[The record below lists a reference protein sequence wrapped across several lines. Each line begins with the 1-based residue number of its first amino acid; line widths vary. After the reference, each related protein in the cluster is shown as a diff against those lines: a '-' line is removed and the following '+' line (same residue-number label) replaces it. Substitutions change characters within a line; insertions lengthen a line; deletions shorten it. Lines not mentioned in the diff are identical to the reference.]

1 MKRWISP
8 TFKSL
13 TPPSQRKK
21 TMRRPSRTHANGFVF
36 SIEGAHGV
44 GKTSICSILNKE
56 FESYSQIKFFPERL
70 RATPPVPFGS
80 KNLETAFRSELHYNQ
95 QMIQR
100 NNQIIQF
107 ISNRREAIAILDRS
121 HLSTLVYSRALSL
134 EKVDYEIIY
143 DTYRSVKWVDD
154 IVLFLEASP
163 KTIMNRIYSRGSLDL
178 ERKKWNEEDLNYL
191 IRVIEKYNGLFQEL
205 GLTKKK
211 RLYRIST
218 ENKTV
223 HQVVGEVK
231 IVIEQ
236 KTGLQF
242 HEQILMAANQRK
254 LTDWLV

>member
-1 MKRWISP
+1 
-8 TFKSL
+8 
-13 TPPSQRKK
+13 
-21 TMRRPSRTHANGFVF
+21 MRRPSRTHANGFVF

-44 GKTSICSILNKE
+44 GKTTICSLLIQE
-56 FESYSQIKFFPERL
+56 FENYSQVKFFPERL

-80 KNLETAFRSELHYNQ
+80 KNQQTAFRSELHYNQ

-100 NNQIIQF
+100 NNQIMQF

-154 IVLFLEASP
+154 IILFLEASP

-178 ERKKWNEEDLNYL
+178 ERKKWNEEDFNYL
-191 IRVIEKYNGLFQEL
+191 VRVTEKYNDVFQEV
-205 GLTKKK
+205 GLAKKK

-218 ENKTV
+218 ENKTT
-223 HQVVGEVK
+223 HQVAEE
-231 IVIEQ
+231 IRTIIEQ
-236 KTGLQF
+236 KTGFQF
-242 HEQILMAANQRK
+242 HDQILIAANQRK
-254 LTDWLV
+254 LTDWLM